1 MGERDLGG
9 KGEFMKMESILDV
22 GVVVFAIITF
32 GILGLIVAFT
42 FTISNS
48 YRVITF
54 ICGLIFI
61 IIGIYGIKGIRQL
74 HSEK

>member
-1 MGERDLGG
+1 
-9 KGEFMKMESILDV
+9 MKKESILDV

-32 GILGLIVAFT
+32 GILGIIVAFT

-48 YRVITF
+48 YRVIAF

-74 HSEK
+74 NSEK